1 MAGSISTLGLGSGL
15 DLQDILDQLKD
26 AERQT
31 IVRKETQKEG
41 LKEKVNAY
49 NGLNAKLFAMKSS
62 ALSLSLKSNF
72 LKNSGAVSN
81 EEILSARVDDGI
93 KDASYSIE
101 VAQKARQ
108 NSWQT
113 AGVASPDA
121 VIYAPPATTFAS
133 TDETV
138 TSADETMSIQYGA
151 AGEQQTIDISLSA
164 GMSLTQIADAVNN
177 AASNQNVNGEQLVSA
192 LINKDENGNHYI
204 RMSAANGGNTADSQV
219 SVSGFDY
226 VKADITMALGLGD
239 GSEPAYVS
247 LAPGTTYEQT
257 TDLINTAASNPGISA
272 SIINDGSADTP
283 WRLILVSDK
292 TGEENRMTIQNLNLS
307 EVTGADGASL
317 NAVFQVNGI
326 TYNRQTNTDIKD
338 VISGVSLTLKKTGET
353 SLGVRNDMDSA
364 KENIL
369 SFVDNY
375 NALIKE
381 IRGTG
386 TTDEADTQDTETTNP
401 LEGDYNVKNLIN
413 KLSGLMST
421 IGNTE
426 SDYTSLVDLG
436 LEINK
441 DGTVTMDEERLDQAI
456 ATDPD
461 AVQTLFIGDAQKDIP
476 GLGDIL
482 NDGITTMTSSTGT
495 VTTEIDATEER
506 IERLEA
512 DITRDTERL
521 NKRFD
526 IMTRQFAQLDSFI
539 NQLNSEAAFMNSIF
553 ESFEKTTDK

>member
-41 LKEKVNAY
+41 LKEKVNAF

-62 ALSLSLKSNF
+62 ALSLSLESNF

-133 TDETV
+133 TGEAV
-138 TSADETMSIQYGA
+138 TTADETMSIQYGA

-164 GMSLTQIADAVNN
+164 GMSLTQIADTVNN
-177 AASNQNVNGEQLVSA
+177 AANNKNENGEQLVSA

-226 VKADITMALGLGD
+226 VKADITMAMGLAD

-247 LAPGTTYEQT
+247 LAPGTTYEQAA
-257 TDLINTAASNPGISA
+257 DLINTTASNPGISA
-272 SIINDGSADTP
+272 SIINDGGADTP

-307 EVTGADGASL
+307 EVTGAEEASL

-338 VISGVSLTLKKTGET
+338 VISGVSLTLKKAGET

-386 TTDEADTQDTETTNP
+386 STDEADTQDTETTNP

-441 DGTVTMDEERLDQAI
+441 DGTVTMDENRLDQAI

-461 AVQTLFIGDAQKDIP
+461 AVQTLFIGDGQKDIP

-526 IMTRQFAQLDSFI
+526 IMTQQFAQLDSFI

>member
-1 MAGSISTLGLGSGL
+1 
-15 DLQDILDQLKD
+15 
-26 AERQT
+26 
-31 IVRKETQKEG
+31 
-41 LKEKVNAY
+41 
-49 NGLNAKLFAMKSS
+49 
-62 ALSLSLKSNF
+62 
-72 LKNSGAVSN
+72 
-81 EEILSARVDDGI
+81 
-93 KDASYSIE
+93 
-101 VAQKARQ
+101 
-108 NSWQT
+108 
-113 AGVASPDA
+113 
-121 VIYAPPATTFAS
+121 
-133 TDETV
+133 
-138 TSADETMSIQYGA
+138 
-151 AGEQQTIDISLSA
+151 
-164 GMSLTQIADAVNN
+164 MSLTQIADAVNN

-495 VTTEIDATEER
+495 VTTEIDSTEER